1 MEQQIQKVIYSLN
14 MKKFIKVGIVF
25 LFVTGIFNTH
35 SLFAE
40 KNPVSLK
47 SGSISVLKTPSE
59 ALLEV
64 DYSEAKVGDK
74 TIDEYL
80 QERGEDFVRDWT
92 QDKEQAASQFKRYF
106 NKKNKGMK
114 LTADEA
120 LASYKLVIRVQKL
133 DMGKATGAIFLTFAP
148 ATAGGCIMT
157 GTIDII
163 DLRTTEVVC
172 NFFIDEVQGVGN
184 FSETMRLANMY
195 VALADYLCRLKK

>member
-1 MEQQIQKVIYSLN
+1 MTERKEKMRNFV
-14 MKKFIKVGIVF
+14 KVGIVF
-25 LFVTGIFNTH
+25 LFATGLFNAH

-47 SGSISVLKTPSE
+47 SGSISILKTPSE

-80 QERGEDFVRDWT
+80 QERGEDFVRDWPK
-92 QDKEQAASQFKRYF
+92 DKELAVSQFKKLF

-114 LTADEA
+114 LTTDESVV
-120 LASYKLVIRVQKL
+120 SYKFVIRVEKL
-133 DMGKATGAIFLTFAP
+133 NMGTATGLTLWG
-148 ATAGGCIMT
+148 AGGCIMT

-163 DLRTTEVVC
+163 DLRTNEVVC
-172 NFFIDEVQGVGN
+172 NLYIDEVQGVGN
-184 FSETMRLANMY
+184 FSETTRFVYMYIQLA
-195 VALADYLCRLKK
+195 AQLCKLKK